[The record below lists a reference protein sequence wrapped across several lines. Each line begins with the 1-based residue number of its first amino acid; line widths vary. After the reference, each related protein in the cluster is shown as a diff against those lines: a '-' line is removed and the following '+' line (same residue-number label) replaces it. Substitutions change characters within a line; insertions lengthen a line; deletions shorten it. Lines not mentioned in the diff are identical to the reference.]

1 MCRAHCQL
9 VVVFVC
15 GVSYFSAL
23 NFLRMLV
30 NDFVGGA
37 FKTRFRCSG
46 SPMQKR
52 LIGMSQACLTYHRS
66 TPVWFIWTL
75 WHFEKIRFLH
85 FFPWKKIRSFLAK
98 LFFKNWSIK
107 KANSVVVFSSWL
119 SLWILGLNLRENVR
133 WIAWVSYFSKK
144 NFLWYPETS
153 ASLEYSTKLWNDFFQ
168 ILFLMWLVFNA
179 VLS

>member
-1 MCRAHCQL
+1 M
-9 VVVFVC
+9 
-15 GVSYFSAL
+15 

-119 SLWILGLNLRENVR
+119 SLRILGLTLRENVR

-144 NFLWYPETS
+144 KFSWYPETS
-153 ASLEYSTKLWNDFFQ
+153 AGLEYSTKLWNDFFQ
-168 ILFLMWLVFNA
+168 ILLLMWLVFNA

>member
-1 MCRAHCQL
+1 MKKKILKLFFSLISLRAT
-9 VVVFVC
+9 
-15 GVSYFSAL
+15 L
-23 NFLRMLV
+23 NILRKLV
-30 NDFVGGA
+30 NEHGPPA
-37 FKTRFRCSG
+37 FKSRFRCSG

-52 LIGMSQACLTYHRS
+52 LIGMTQACLTYHRS

-119 SLWILGLNLRENVR
+119 SLWILGLTLRENVH

-144 NFLWYPETS
+144 KFSWYPETS

-179 VLS
+179 ILS

>member
-1 MCRAHCQL
+1 MEYCNHPCSSNCIFG
-9 VVVFVC
+9 VFWTPKIIAIL
-15 GVSYFSAL
+15 GVQKTPKMRFYEQVWFVWWL
-23 NFLRMLV
+23 NFLRMLL
-30 NDFVGGA
+30 NDFGASA

-98 LFFKNWSIK
+98 LFFKTWSIK

-119 SLWILGLNLRENVR
+119 SLWILGLTLRENVR
-133 WIAWVSYFSKK
+133 WISWVSYFSKK
-144 NFLWYPETS
+144 KFHGTQ
-153 ASLEYSTKLWNDFFQ
+153 KL
-168 ILFLMWLVFNA
+168 LLA
-179 VLS
+179 

>member
-1 MCRAHCQL
+1 MRTFLELRPQIPIFPRNLTFFWSLKNLHRM
-9 VVVFVC
+9 FVSILTS
-15 GVSYFSAL
+15 VAL
-23 NFLRMLV
+23 
-30 NDFVGGA
+30 
-37 FKTRFRCSG
+37 KSSFRCSG
-46 SPMQKR
+46 SQMQKPSIR
-52 LIGMSQACLTYHRS
+52 IVRGHRTYPKS

-133 WIAWVSYFSKK
+133 WIA
-144 NFLWYPETS
+144 
-153 ASLEYSTKLWNDFFQ
+153 
-168 ILFLMWLVFNA
+168 
-179 VLS
+179 